1 MCLCADAT
9 EVAAT
14 SDHSADSPLHLAAAE
29 SATADCSWGLPPP
42 KYSNIKSCLNVS
54 LNLIFKSTM
63 QMGIEKIY
71 HGNTRC
77 LKFLEVLIK
86 HDYLLLKSNIYS

>member
-1 MCLCADAT
+1 MPVRRCYRSGSHERSLSGQPPASGGSR
-9 EVAAT
+9 ER
-14 SDHSADSPLHLAAAE
+14 HSGLQLGPPL
-29 SATADCSWGLPPP
+29 P
-42 KYSNIKSCLNVS
+42 KDSNIKSCLNVS